1 MSWLDRVSQA
11 FGGNQSRARQYA
23 SAGSAFGP
31 LGMLGG
37 FILGRYM
44 DGRGVNQTQQA
55 GMNNLDQFGSRLD
68 NAIWGPGQ
76 SGNTPLLSSAPSDS
90 SSPWYDD
97 TTMSAADPLGL
108 VPNYGGG
115 DIGGGGDMGGMAGGR
130 GDFGMLPGGG
140 FNGVMNGAS
149 TSMMTDFA
157 APTNGDWMQRIG
169 TSGGYGVQK
178 PGAARR

>member
-1 MSWLDRVSQA
+1 
-11 FGGNQSRARQYA
+11 
-23 SAGSAFGP
+23 
-31 LGMLGG
+31 MLGG

-76 SGNTPLLSSAPSDS
+76 SGNAPLLSSAPSDS

-108 VPNYGGG
+108 VPNYGGSG
-115 DIGGGGDMGGMAGGR
+115 DLGGGGDMGGMAGSR

-149 TSMMTDFA
+149 GSMMTDFA
-157 APTNGDWMQRIG
+157 APTNGDYNRLIKIKTGQ
-169 TSGGYGVQK
+169 
-178 PGAARR
+178 GAASTTHGAAAR